1 MIDLVALQGWLERYE
16 HAWRSNDPAEI
27 GDLFTTDAVYRWH
40 PWDTPADGGAG
51 RTEIVEAWLTD
62 PDEPGTWTLECEP
75 LAVNG
80 DLGIARCIARYRVS
94 PSRPKPI
101 TYHNIWLIRFDEYGR
116 CSEFTEHFMANPKD
130 PGLA

>member
-75 LAVNG
+75 LAVSG
-80 DLGIARCIARYRVS
+80 R
-94 PSRPKPI
+94 SRDRPLHCP
-101 TYHNIWLIRFDEYGR
+101 LSGQ
-116 CSEFTEHFMANPKD
+116 SESAEADHLPQH
-130 PGLA
+130 LADQV